1 MKKLLLTTALTSL
14 MALSAS
20 SFAADTSSGAMS
32 GATDSMNNTTSEMKG
47 HMGAKMMKGK
57 MEADAA
63 RLNLTP
69 DQKTKIDGLMKESKM
84 KLDTDIKAVLD
95 DKQKVEFD
103 KIQAE
108 HKEAW
113 SKMK

>member
-20 SFAADTSSGAMS
+20 SFAADTSGAMS
-32 GATDSMNNTTSEMKG
+32 DATDGMKHTTSEMKG

-69 DQKTKIDGLMKESKM
+69 DQKTKIDGLMKDSKM

-108 HKEAW
+108 HKAAW
-113 SKMK
+113 SKTQ